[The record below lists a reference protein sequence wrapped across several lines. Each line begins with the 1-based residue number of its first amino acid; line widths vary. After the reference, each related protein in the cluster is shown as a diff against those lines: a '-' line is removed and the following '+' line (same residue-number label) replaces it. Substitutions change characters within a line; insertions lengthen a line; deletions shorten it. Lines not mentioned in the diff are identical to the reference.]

1 MPTANVIDVSEGSG
15 VVNFTSLKSQ
25 GIKAVIVR
33 IGHGTTRDTNAAD
46 HISNATKAGLIVH
59 VYHQLEEVDG
69 EVAWSLT
76 NVSKLS
82 VETGSYY
89 FLDVSKQLQIDNL
102 GDIFRGF
109 YRNWLQAGYKVG
121 IRCTADQLVSL
132 SNIDFKST
140 GIYRWTT
147 LQSAADLWQ
156 MDSDDQDKLGKNV
169 DQTGLLIKAIEQVSH
184 VTDPDKDYKVKAGA
198 FVGFDHSTTEVAGGK
213 MLVSSPD
220 GINKIPKLGPDGS
233 FFFNQEDARRML
245 VLLKELATK
254 GELD

>member
-15 VVNFTSLKSQ
+15 VVDFAALKSQ
-25 GIKAVIVR
+25 GIEAVIVR
-33 IGHGTTRDTNAAD
+33 IGHGTTQDTDAAD
-46 HISNATKAGLIVH
+46 YIQSAANAGLVVH
-59 VYHQLEEVDG
+59 AYHQLEEVDG

-76 NVSKLS
+76 NVSDLS

-89 FLDVSKQLQIDNL
+89 FLDVSKLQIDSL

-109 YRNWLQAGYKVG
+109 SRNWLQAGYKIG

-132 SNIDFKST
+132 SNIDFRST
-140 GIYRWTT
+140 GMYRWTT
-147 LQSAADLWQ
+147 VQSAADLWQ
-156 MDSDDQDKLGKNV
+156 MDSDDQDKLGKSV

-198 FVGFDHSTTEVAGGK
+198 FVGFGYSTTEVAGGK
-213 MLVSSPD
+213 MLVASPD

-233 FFFNQEDARRML
+233 FFFSQKDADRL
-245 VLLKELATK
+245 WPLLKDKITK
-254 GELD
+254 EMFK